1 MQFAISG
8 RYQGGQIIL
17 NEQPPIDTPSQVMV
31 VFLSESFSQ
40 TVHSAPKISKRQQ
53 QLGIL
58 ADFKADPA
66 FDEPLDKD
74 ELEQW

>member
-8 RYQGGQIIL
+8 TYQGGQIIL
-17 NEQPPIDTPSQVMV
+17 NEQPLIDNP
-31 VFLSESFSQ
+31 
-40 TVHSAPKISKRQQ
+40 SKRKQ

-58 ADFKADPA
+58 ADFKADPE
-66 FDEPLDKD
+66 FYEPFDKD